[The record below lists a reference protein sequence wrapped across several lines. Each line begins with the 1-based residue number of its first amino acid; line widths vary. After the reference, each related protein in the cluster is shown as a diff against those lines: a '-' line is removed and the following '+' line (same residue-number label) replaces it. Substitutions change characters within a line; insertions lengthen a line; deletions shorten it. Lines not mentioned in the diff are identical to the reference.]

1 MWYSLHG
8 FIHDFNALDKYLS
21 HTFTNFINNNKYR
34 IKAFFFI
41 RYWLGGPHIRFRFKC
56 TEGDYEELKFL
67 FEKTIQDFLAENEV
81 QKMDYSN
88 FYKPEMLENE
98 DIKEVYWCEH
108 GSVLE
113 FPYIPE
119 YERYGGVDY
128 INLSEIV
135 FVESSKLS
143 CLINSLSYWKRIVAS
158 LDLIFL
164 SFKYLGYK
172 DDAYQQYSKL
182 WEVYASKEDISNLMQ
197 KYKPILEKRMAALQ
211 NFDFEKKSVYS
222 AYLTTMKSNL
232 REINNFYLIASH
244 VHMTNN
250 RIGVHPEFEFEISTI
265 ISHKLNEG
273 E

>member
-34 IKAFFFI
+34 IKEFFFI

-56 TEGDYEELKFL
+56 NEYDYEELKLL
-67 FEKTIQDFLAENEV
+67 FERSIQDFLAEYEV
-81 QKMDYSN
+81 QKINYSN

-98 DIKEVYWCEH
+98 DVKEIYWCEH
-108 GSVLE
+108 GSVHE

-119 YERYGGVDY
+119 YERYGGHDR
-128 INLSEIV
+128 IHHSETV

-143 CLINSLSYWKRIVAS
+143 CVINSLSYWKRIVAS

-164 SFKYLGYK
+164 TFKYFEYK
-172 DDAYQQYSKL
+172 DDPYKQYSTL
-182 WEVYASKEDISNLMQ
+182 WEAYTSKEEISNLMQ
-197 KYKPILEKRMAALQ
+197 NCKPLLEKRMTTLQ
-211 NFDFEKKSVYS
+211 NFDFEKKNVYS

-232 REINNFYLIASH
+232 KEANDFYLIASH

-250 RIGVHPEFEFEISTI
+250 RIGVHPEFEFEISAI